1 MADEWIAGQYHV
13 TTSDKMVKIV
23 DVTKV
28 NTTGQYQIVNNG
40 QTGNQYDAKITP
52 APAPAPTRVSGGT
65 RHKKKRFRSKTQ
77 RIKPAPN
84 VKRR

>member
-1 MADEWIAGQYHV
+1 MDHGSIAGQYHV
-13 TTSDKMVKIV
+13 TTSDKTVKIV
-23 DVTKV
+23 DVIQVNPQV

-40 QTGNQYDAKITP
+40 QTGNQYNAQV
-52 APAPAPTRVSGGT
+52 APAPTRVSGGT

-77 RIKPAPN
+77 RIKPVAN

>member
-1 MADEWIAGQYHV
+1 MADGRIAGQYHV

-28 NTTGQYQIVNNG
+28 HTTGQYQIVSNG
-40 QTGNQYDAKITP
+40 ITGNQYDAKI
-52 APAPAPTRVSGGT
+52 APALNVVRGGT

-77 RIKPAPN
+77 RIKPSPN

>member
-1 MADEWIAGQYHV
+1 MDHESIAGNRYHV
-13 TTSDKMVKIV
+13 TTSDETVKIV

-28 NTTGQYQIVNNG
+28 STTGQYQIVSNG
-40 QTGNQYDAKITP
+40 IMGNHYDAQVTQ
-52 APAPAPTRVSGGT
+52 APVPTRVSGGT

-77 RIKPAPN
+77 RIKPASN

>member
-13 TTSDKMVKIV
+13 TTSDTMVKIV

-28 NTTGQYQIVNNG
+28 NPQVNKTGQYQIVNNG

-52 APAPAPTRVSGGT
+52 APNVVRGGT